1 MEYPVLSYLLM
12 LRSEQTGIA
21 INVSL
26 NPNWTEVVLGPQN
39 GLDDNQKYVYTV
51 TAINNIGN
59 TTSPVSYTHLRAP
72 RDATLSRMPSSA

>member
-12 LRSEQTGIA
+12 LRSEQTGIV

-26 NPNWTEVVLGPQN
+26 NPNWTEVVLDPQG
-39 GLDDNQKYVYTV
+39 GLDDKQKYVYTV

-59 TTSPVSYTHLRAP
+59 TTSQEDGKL
-72 RDATLSRMPSSA
+72 LCEW